1 MKVLLFYTD
10 PGSGMMLLQVL
21 LAFVGGVVFYFRK
34 FFYKLFGKNK
44 AAAAELPDAEEDVF
58 GNSTSTQKEV

>member
-1 MKVLLFYTD
+1 MIGFFFYTD

-21 LAFVGGVVFYFRK
+21 LAFFASVLFYFRK

-44 AAAAELPDAEEDVF
+44 AAE
-58 GNSTSTQKEV
+58 TQADDKEQVSESSQDKADEV